1 MGLCDFFY
9 YKSTIMSYST
19 SIVINNLRIYA
30 YHGVGEQEQ
39 CVGNDFELNI
49 RVGYDATKAMT
60 SDTIEDAVSYADIVE
75 IAKRVMATPSRLL
88 EHVTKRLADAIIA
101 QYPAITSLEI
111 TLLKVTPPIPAD
123 LDSAGFTY
131 TWSK

>member
-1 MGLCDFFY
+1 
-9 YKSTIMSYST
+9 MSYST